1 MEKPKMIR
9 ENEKLYKDTQK
20 MLKECSRSLDVLR
33 KKNKTALRE
42 EEINDIFDEIERFIE
57 RDLLLVAV
65 TSEKRDYYK
74 LLRKVMFILK
84 EKRKRWLTDGK

>member
-1 MEKPKMIR
+1 MIR